1 MATPEHILKQY
12 WGFESFRPLQREI
25 IESVLQKQDTL
36 ALMPT
41 GGGKSLCFQVPALV
55 REGICIV
62 ISPLIAL
69 MQDQVQNLRQKG
81 IKAMALHSGMNYREI
96 DNALDNCVYG
106 DVKLLYVSP
115 ERIQSDMFIARV
127 RKMKVNLLA
136 VDEAHCISQWGYDF
150 RPPYLRIAELR
161 EILPGIPVLALT
173 ATATSK
179 VVLDIQEKLGFKQN
193 HVLTKSFARKN
204 LAYLAYHEENK
215 RGRLLEICR
224 KLKGSGVVYVR
235 NRRKTAEIS
244 DFLNR
249 NGISSNFYHAG
260 LPGPI
265 RSTRQKEWTVNSVRV
280 VVATNAFG
288 MGIDKPDVR
297 FVVHLDLP
305 EDLESYYQEA
315 GRAGRDEKKAFAII
329 LHEAS
334 DFSDLQQK
342 VNQKFPSQENI
353 KKSYRAVLNHLQLAA
368 GAGEGASFPI
378 DIKAISKTFKIAV
391 LDLYHSL
398 KILENEGLI
407 SFNESFYSPSVL
419 QVLAGKTV
427 MYDFELRNPAPGEV
441 LQLLLR
447 SYTGLFDGPVKIDER
462 ELARRNGST
471 VEKIKKQLVFLNEHQ
486 IIAYRPAADTPLIT
500 FTAPAQYDHSLR
512 ISKEVYDQRKVL
524 AFEKYDAMIKYLEPD
539 ICRQRKLLKYF
550 GEEMSAS
557 CGQCDVCLDNKKQN
571 VSDAEIEEVILKQL
585 TKSPL
590 RPDEI
595 AGRLTAYHRDTVLK
609 RLSYLVDEQKVIYRP
624 DKKLVIAG
632 TQTLSEK

>member
-55 REGICIV
+55 HEGICIV

-81 IKAMALHSGMNYREI
+81 IKAMALHSGMSYREI

-106 DVKLLYVSP
+106 DIKLLYVSP
-115 ERIQSDMFIARV
+115 ERIQSDLFIARV

-161 EILPGIPVLALT
+161 EILPDIPVLALT
-173 ATATSK
+173 ATATSQ
-179 VVLDIQEKLGFKQN
+179 VVLDIQEKLGFKKN

-204 LAYLAYHEENK
+204 LAYVAYHEENK
-215 RGRLLEICR
+215 RGRLLEICK

-235 NRRKTAEIS
+235 NRRKTAEIA
-244 DFLNR
+244 DLLNR
-249 NGISSNFYHAG
+249 NGISATFYHAG
-260 LPGPI
+260 LPGPV
-265 RSTRQKEWTVNSVRV
+265 RSTRQKEWSENAVRV

-297 FVVHLDLP
+297 FVVHIDLP

-315 GRAGRDEKKAFAII
+315 GRAGRDEKKAYAIL

-334 DFSDLQQK
+334 DLSELKQK
-342 VNQKFPSQENI
+342 VSQKFPSPETI

-378 DIKAISKTFKIAV
+378 DIKAISQTFKITV

-427 MYDFELRNPAPGEV
+427 MYDFSLRNPAPGEV

-462 ELARRNGST
+462 ELARRSGST
-471 VEKIKKQLVFLNEHQ
+471 AEKIKKQLVFLNEHQ
-486 IIAYRPAADTPLIT
+486 IITYRPAADTPLIT
-500 FTAPAQYDHSLR
+500 FTAPAQYDQSLK
-512 ISKEVYDQRKVL
+512 ISKEIYDQRKAL
-524 AFEKYDAMIKYLEPD
+524 AFEKYDAVIKYLEPD

-550 GEEMSAS
+550 GEEISAP
-557 CGQCDVCLDNKKQN
+557 CGQCDVCLKNKKQN
-571 VSDAEIEEVILKQL
+571 VSDAEIEEDILKQL
-585 TKSPL
+585 SKSPL

-595 AGRLTAYHRDTVLK
+595 AGRLPGYHREMILK

-624 DKKLVIAG
+624 DKTLVIAG